1 MFRSELKRWLYLQ
14 SWPTSLKQ
22 IYGAETSNGKEVRC
36 FDERFRATIP
46 IYSHRSHFYTSFD
59 FEQKKIAGKTTI
71 YLSPTGDDAN
81 DGLLPAKAK
90 KSIESA
96 IQTHAK
102 TIILQEGNYRAGVNF
117 KNGTSISDLNLI
129 GEGRVIIDN
138 MGANPLVIR
147 GKAFIRNIEFI
158 NGNWGSLRTYIENP
172 HAVCTYIKCKFNHS
186 LVDNEEIGKAKS
198 LGGLRI
204 QGGTHYIYV

>member
-1 MFRSELKRWLYLQ
+1 M
-14 SWPTSLKQ
+14 
-22 IYGAETSNGKEVRC
+22 
-36 FDERFRATIP
+36 
-46 IYSHRSHFYTSFD
+46 
-59 FEQKKIAGKTTI
+59 
-71 YLSPTGDDAN
+71 SPTGDDAN

-138 MGANPLVIR
+138 MGANPLVIK

-158 NGNWGSLRTYIENP
+158 NGNWGSLRTYIHRES
-172 HAVCTYIKCKFNHS
+172 ACS
-186 LVDNEEIGKAKS
+186 LYLYKMQVQSLIG
-198 LGGLRI
+198 
-204 QGGTHYIYV
+204 